1 MTRRFRIAFCLLL
14 ASCAMGPDYERPA
27 VEAPQIFRQAEPHQI
42 QGPEAESIANL
53 AWWELLKDQE
63 LQRLVRIALA
73 ENKDLKRAAASV
85 EEYQARLYSARME
98 FAPTVNASLLDPMAK
113 TGGFGP
119 AGFPTP
125 FNKYADTSVSW
136 ELDIWGRV
144 RRTNE
149 AARAQMFAQEE
160 NKRAVILEL
169 VSGVAEAYFDLRQL
183 DLQQEIAKRTLGA
196 WEEAVKIAQARL
208 KQGVISQLDAD
219 QFEAERAGA
228 AARIA
233 ELERARVQKE
243 NQLSLLL
250 GRNPGAIP
258 RGRSLTDQEVPMQV
272 PAGLPSDLLQRRP
285 DIVVAEQDLHAA
297 TARIGVA
304 QAERFPK
311 LTLTGLLGVASPQL
325 SNLLT
330 GGSQFGAVGLGLAG
344 PIFSAQTL
352 GFEKQA
358 AEAQAKQALASYEKS
373 ILVAFKEVDDALV
386 SIKTSRE
393 QVEAQEAQVKA
404 LRSALNLA
412 EKRYQGGLASYL
424 DVLLARRN
432 LFDSELALTSTRRL
446 RLVAVVQ
453 VYKALGGGWPPGG
466 AEPAKQDAAPVAPP
480 AKEPAGK

>member
-1 MTRRFRIAFCLLL
+1 MARRVPVLACLAL

-27 VEAPQIFRQAEPHQI
+27 VETPQTFRQADAA
-42 QGPEAESIANL
+42 QGTTGPDTESIANL
-53 AWWELLKDQE
+53 PWWELLHDEE
-63 LQRLVRIALA
+63 LRKLVEIALK
-73 ENKDLKRAAASV
+73 ENKDLRRAAASV
-85 EEYQARLYSARME
+85 EEYQARLYVARME
-98 FAPTVNASLLDPMAK
+98 FAPTVSASVLNPMAK

-125 FNKYADTSVSW
+125 FNKYADTTLSW

-149 AARAQMFAQEE
+149 AARAQLLAQEE

-183 DLQQEIAKRTLGA
+183 DLQQEIAAQTLGA

-208 KQGVISQLDAD
+208 RQGLISRLDAD

-228 AARIA
+228 AARVA
-233 ELERARVQKE
+233 ELERAKVQKE

-258 RGRSLTDQEVPMQV
+258 RGRSLTDQEVPLSV

-330 GGSQFGAVGLGLAG
+330 GGSQFGAAGLGLAG

-373 ILVAFKEVDDALV
+373 VLTAFKEVDDALV
-386 SIKTSRE
+386 AIKTSRE
-393 QVEAQEAQVKA
+393 QVEAQEAQVAA

-412 EKRYQGGLASYL
+412 EKRYKGGLAGYL
-424 DVLLARRN
+424 DVLVARRN

-453 VYKALGGGWPPGG
+453 VYKALGGGWPPNGTG
-466 AEPAKQDAAPVAPP
+466 AQP
-480 AKEPAGK
+480 